1 MLGECPNGRGAKTST
16 SRAHRPRVDVK
27 AQNEHGVS
35 ALELFF
41 MAGYDCIYEEFEDFG
56 DDGVFRSI
64 GNEVLEAFE
73 KAGYDIMAMMGMD
86 SRFCLWWLVSCLI
99 VSLQVSEVEF

>member
-35 ALELFF
+35 ELELFF
-41 MAGYDCIYEEFEDFG
+41 MAGYDCTYEEFEDFG
-56 DDGVFRSI
+56 DHGSF
-64 GNEVLEAFE
+64 VLL
-73 KAGYDIMAMMGMD
+73 AMKS
-86 SRFCLWWLVSCLI
+86 SRLSRKRAMILWR
-99 VSLQVSEVEF
+99 